1 MPHTLEPAA
10 IPAIILAGG
19 RGTRIAHLRPQ
30 TPKPLVEIGGRPF
43 LDWLAGFLMV
53 AGLRRFVVSAGYLAD
68 QIEDWARDRTEK
80 AGSGQRFDV
89 VREDTPLGTGGAILA
104 CMDAAEDWFLALNG
118 DSVVLCELQSL
129 LQHAGRDDIDGA
141 IVGLPVADTSRFGS
155 LEVDAAGVLK
165 GFREKQPGSGLIN
178 GGIYLMRRSRLEAFR
193 SPGAVSMETDIL
205 PGLLAAGKRILVI
218 DAGKAPFIDIGTP
231 ETLAAADRFVAD
243 HRPMFGG

>member
-1 MPHTLEPAA
+1 MNTYQHLQFRTPGFYKEVDPFTGRTTSRALEQTNEYIHASVRTRYKLDGPGVAMSA
-10 IPAIILAGG
+10 SPELGG
-19 RGTRIAHLRPQ
+19 
-30 TPKPLVEIGGRPF
+30 VGRPPGAF
-43 LDWLAGFLMV
+43 
-53 AGLRRFVVSAGYLAD
+53 RFA
-68 QIEDWARDRTEK
+68 IEE
-80 AGSGQRFDV
+80 G
-89 VREDTPLGTGGAILA
+89 